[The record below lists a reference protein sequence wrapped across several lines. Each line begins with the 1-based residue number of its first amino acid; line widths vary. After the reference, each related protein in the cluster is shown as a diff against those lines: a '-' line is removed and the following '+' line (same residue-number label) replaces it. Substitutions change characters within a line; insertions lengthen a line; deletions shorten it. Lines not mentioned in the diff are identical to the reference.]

1 MSAGLIGKKVGMTSV
16 FDDEGNNIACT
27 VIEAGPNVVTQV
39 KTEGGPDGY
48 DAVQLAFDDK
58 KEKNTTSAMQGHF
71 ADADTAPKQVL
82 KEFRDFGEG
91 VEQGDV
97 LHVDDVFEEGETVD
111 VVGVSKG
118 KGFQGVVKKHGF
130 SGVGMAT
137 HGQSDRERHPG
148 SIGASAD
155 PSRVFKGMRMA
166 GKTGN
171 ERTKIQN
178 LTVVRVLP
186 DHNAILVKGSVPG
199 PESGYVELYKKT
211 AFESE

>member
-1 MSAGLIGKKVGMTSV
+1 MTSV

-27 VIEAGPNVVTQV
+27 VVEAGPNVVTQV
-39 KTEGGPDGY
+39 KTEDGADGY

-58 KEKNTTSAMQGHF
+58 KEKNTTQAMQGHF
-71 ADADTAPKQVL
+71 SKAEAVPKQIL
-82 KEFRDFGEG
+82 KEFREFGEE
-91 VEQGDV
+91 VDVGDV
-97 LHVDDVFEEGETVD
+97 VRVDDLFSEGEVID

-118 KGFQGVVKKHGF
+118 KGFQGVVKRHGF
-130 SGVGMAT
+130 SGVGMKT

-166 GKTGN
+166 GRTGG

-178 LTVVRVLP
+178 LTIVDVLP
-186 DHNAILVKGSVPG
+186 DHDAILIKGSVPG
-199 PESGYVELYKKT
+199 PKNGYVELHKKT
-211 AFESE
+211 VEDAA

>member
-1 MSAGLIGKKVGMTSV
+1 MSSGLIGKKVGMTSV

-27 VIEAGPNVVTQV
+27 VVEAGPNVVTQV
-39 KTEGGPDGY
+39 KTEDGADGY

-58 KEKNTTSAMQGHF
+58 NEKNTTQAMQGHF
-71 ADADTAPKQVL
+71 ANADAAPKQIL
-82 KEFRDFGEG
+82 KEFRDFGEE
-91 VEQGDV
+91 VNVGDV
-97 LHVDDVFEEGETVD
+97 VHVDDLFSEGEVID

-118 KGFQGVVKKHGF
+118 KGFQGVVKRHGF
-130 SGVGMAT
+130 SGVGMKT

-166 GKTGN
+166 GQTGG

-178 LTVVRVLP
+178 LTVVDVLP
-186 DHNAILVKGSVPG
+186 DHDAILIKGSVPG
-199 PESGYVELYKKT
+199 PKNGYVELHKKT
-211 AFESE
+211 VEDRE